1 MAGYVVVYRHYLS
14 LGGRD
19 VEDMLRAA
27 GTDPRPYRDAM
38 RAALF
43 EGKAPGSV
51 APGLL
56 KSVGARRLLFPKGG
70 ARIAADDVDCIAQ
83 GLAAVR
89 LCSWYKLLSDI
100 PESMDAECAAL
111 DAAGYLELCES
122 LYRDV
127 YAKPARM
134 ANPYAMKQ
142 LDGLFRHVSSR
153 LDDDIS
159 VLLRDSHGPAAGA
172 MAFAAQ
178 DAAFALTGRTPP
190 RGLLRGVRR
199 RHPQGRCVVPG
210 RSRRRRGDG
219 QGVAVVRRP
228 GVIGDRTGRSVI
240 PWTVGT
246 SWRQSSGLSWCSPRY
261 VRSEV
266 SSYMSC
272 ILFHCIVDCP
282 HVGMLIR
289 GWHGRPSCVNT
300 PWQTAPSTGWMW
312 YAWVGHRFRDGCSG
326 STGPSAGR

>member
-1 MAGYVVVYRHYLS
+1 MAEVLTVAGYVVVYRHYLS

-100 PESMDAECAAL
+100 PESMDAECTAL

-178 DAAFALTGRTPP
+178 DAAFVLNRLSCYRPFLHGGAFLALEAV
-190 RGLLRGVRR
+190 RGIAAGYGCAVDFSGVSVDDIRR
-199 RHPQGRCVVPG
+199 ADASYQDDR
-210 RSRRRRGDG
+210 D
-219 QGVAVVRRP
+219 VAEGMVKEWL
-228 GVIGDRTGRSVI
+228 SF
-240 PWTVGT
+240 VG
-246 SWRQSSGLSWCSPRY
+246 L
-261 VRSEV
+261 E
-266 SSYMSC
+266 
-272 ILFHCIVDCP
+272 
-282 HVGMLIR
+282 
-289 GWHGRPSCVNT
+289 
-300 PWQTAPSTGWMW
+300 
-312 YAWVGHRFRDGCSG
+312 
-326 STGPSAGR
+326 